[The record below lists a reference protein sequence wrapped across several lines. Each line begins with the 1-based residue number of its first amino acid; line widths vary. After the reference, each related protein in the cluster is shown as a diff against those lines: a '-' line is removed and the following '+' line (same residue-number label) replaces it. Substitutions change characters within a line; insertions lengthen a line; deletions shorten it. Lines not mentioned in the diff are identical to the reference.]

1 MHNRN
6 FHYKYWTFCKV
17 ELTNLKSELE
27 ETLRI
32 ELERDYENLWE
43 WVWNLKRTDEIEF
56 NFSREHNWKTG
67 EYDKP
72 LRIIISTFVEL
83 DKKTKTNILNSILS
97 VIKNDIYEGEF
108 NLAMRELNEYKE
120 IRRIKYET

>member
-1 MHNRN
+1 M
-6 FHYKYWTFCKV
+6 T
-17 ELTNLKSELE
+17 LLKSELE

-108 NLAMRELNEYKE
+108 NLAMRELKEYKE